1 MAKRVSLT
9 PEMTHSPTHI
19 LLLAASAN
27 ASMIFETL
35 LRLDIEAAFA
45 KGDSPLH
52 HLSRHATVDFVRR
65 LKSIYPDACSFPD
78 ELHGRIPLES
88 YLRKCLEAGAAAE
101 VDPAVLDELS
111 PPESPATNALKG
123 KIWQDFAQNLV
134 QIMRS
139 SSSTISTLEKEA
151 TTLAC
156 QSLIRLGYLQSYE
169 LWVSKS
175 SLIPLLEP
183 LQRNFISKMSDLA
196 PASSGLFCQI
206 IKQTGHWA
214 DIERSQPLVRLLKA
228 AVRSCDLDLVNL
240 LLSKGAEWIIGE
252 LVQRGADPDVRV
264 DRTPHYPALVY
275 YTITKRIDY
284 ATALLKNGADP
295 SHICLRGFD
304 AALAATQ
311 IGSVSFLSELYVA
324 DKGSAK
330 INWSRTCKSTLKLGN
345 AQYTVSG
352 VNALHLGAIFGHVDT
367 MVFYIDHGL
376 INDVDTRSDDDC
388 TPLHFAVA
396 RGNASVVKYL
406 CARGCDIDART
417 ANGSSPLHLA
427 ARHRRSEVARYLVAS
442 GCSVSLDSAGM
453 KPSFYALQSND
464 ETLIEIFKSA
474 ESGSREHSSE
484 GHEQEAIPQ
493 RKRYRAFSAAFENA
507 ILANNMDRCQEL
519 VSNGCD
525 LEVPLHSCGG
535 CSPLIKAI
543 KYGRM
548 AIVKWLLDNGAS
560 LARVSCG
567 AKPGVSAIHLIFAA
581 PRLIEVLPQC
591 LDTYLRAG
599 GTVLGESQ
607 SLVITA
613 AASNN
618 TAGLKLLLEH
628 LVQHKDHCA

>member
-1 MAKRVSLT
+1 MLG
-9 PEMTHSPTHI
+9 
-19 LLLAASAN
+19 L
-27 ASMIFETL
+27 
-35 LRLDIEAAFA
+35 
-45 KGDSPLH
+45 
-52 HLSRHATVDFVRR
+52 
-65 LKSIYPDACSFPD
+65 
-78 ELHGRIPLES
+78 
-88 YLRKCLEAGAAAE
+88 
-101 VDPAVLDELS
+101 VLDHADKSRWNE
-111 PPESPATNALKG
+111 PSPASNGLAL
-123 KIWQDFAQNLV
+123 IHL
-134 QIMRS
+134 
-139 SSSTISTLEKEA
+139 
-151 TTLAC
+151 
-156 QSLIRLGYLQSYE
+156 LQ
-169 LWVSKS
+169 
-175 SLIPLLEP
+175 
-183 LQRNFISKMSDLA
+183 A
-196 PASSGLFCQI
+196 P
-206 IKQTGHWA
+206 
-214 DIERSQPLVRLLKA
+214 
-228 AVRSCDLDLVNL
+228 
-240 LLSKGAEWIIGE
+240 GAEWIIGE

-484 GHEQEAIPQ
+484 GHEQEAISQ

-628 LVQHKDHCA
+628 LVQHKDHCANHLPGGPESFLTAAVNEIDDGGSSALHWASTKGNLEAVNLLLDFGADVNALTLKLRDTPLHCAVAFDEDPKFRVALRLMEKGASLECRNHKGTTPILEAAHLLLFCYMQHLVSTGRVLLRVLSKSSQSFCVLGKIPML